1 MLTSDAYVCSV
12 LQSDTFPYSKPPIN
26 FDNEFSK
33 TNFIY
38 FAAYLEECKNI
49 TVPKKKIHTICK
61 SASRL
66 QNMLAF
72 IGVWRILEEIQVIDI
87 VVPQVF

>member
-38 FAAYLEECKNI
+38 FAAYLEECKKI
-49 TVPKKKIHTICK
+49 TVPKKK
-61 SASRL
+61 
-66 QNMLAF
+66 F
-72 IGVWRILEEIQVIDI
+72 IQYVNLPHDYKTCWLL
-87 VVPQVF
+87 